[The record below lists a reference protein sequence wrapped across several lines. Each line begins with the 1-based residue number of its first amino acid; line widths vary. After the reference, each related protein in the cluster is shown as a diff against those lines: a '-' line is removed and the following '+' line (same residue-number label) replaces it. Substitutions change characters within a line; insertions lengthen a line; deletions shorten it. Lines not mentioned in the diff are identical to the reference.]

1 MLESWLLE
9 AMRALGRMFLNP
21 MLYLGFFVM
30 FFSSYQRIRR
40 ERLDFGIRVNPP
52 LMETKGVWAFSLLGG
67 LVVSVVMLGTGFVFS
82 YETILMLNLSVILL
96 GIGTRYAP
104 LSAGYTVVLAA
115 FALYMIS
122 LYSGDAGFL
131 HTSLSSVVNY
141 SGLAVLAGLLL
152 IYEAIMV
159 TRVKTEETFP
169 QLILSKR
176 GKWIGSHQIKKLSFL
191 PFFLLI
197 PIGAIEHAAGFWPYI
212 SIGGKTFGLMIVPF
226 IIGFDY
232 KIAGCLPMEMKKQL
246 ANKLLLVGII
256 VLIAAGLSLY
266 QMYFAVIA
274 FALAFIGKEWI
285 HFQYKKQEEISQ
297 PFFREEKEGLDV
309 LGVLANSPAE
319 RSGMKVG
326 ERVYKVN
333 GSKIAS
339 IGDLEQALVTSGSF
353 CKLEIIGIDGEKR
366 LEQTALY
373 DTDHHRLGLILV
385 GEPYDQIYAAKKLNA
400 LQP

>member
-40 ERLDFGIRVNPP
+40 ERLDFGIRVNSP
-52 LMETKGVWAFSLLGG
+52 LIETKGVWILSLLGG
-67 LVVSVVMLGTGFVFS
+67 LVVSAVMIGAGFVFS
-82 YETILMLNLSVILL
+82 YETILILNFAVILL
-96 GIGTRYAP
+96 GISTRYSP
-104 LSAGYTVVLAA
+104 LSAAYTIVLAA
-115 FALYMIS
+115 FALYIIS
-122 LYSGDAGFL
+122 LYTGKEGFL
-131 HTSLSSVVNY
+131 NTLLPNGVNY
-141 SGLAVLAGLLL
+141 SGLAVLTGISLL
-152 IYEAIMV
+152 IEAIMLK
-159 TRVKTEETFP
+159 RVKTEETSP
-169 QLILSKR
+169 KLILSKR
-176 GKWIGSHQIKKLSFL
+176 GKWIGSHHLKKLSFV

-197 PIGAIEHAAGFWPYI
+197 PSGAIEQSSGFWPYI
-212 SIGGKTFGLMIVPF
+212 SIGGETFGLMLVPF

-232 KIAGCLPMEMKKQL
+232 KITGNLPMEMKMHIAK
-246 ANKLLLVGII
+246 KLFFVGII
-256 VLIAAGLSLY
+256 VLIAGGLSVY
-266 QMYFAVIA
+266 QTYFAVIA
-274 FALAFIGKEWI
+274 FALAFIGKEWV
-285 HFQYKKQEEISQ
+285 HFKYKRQEEISQ

-309 LGVLANSPAE
+309 LCVLIDSPAE

-326 ERVYKVN
+326 ERVFKVN
-333 GSKIAS
+333 GSKIAT
-339 IGDLEQALVTSGSF
+339 IADLEQALVTSGSF

-385 GEPYDQIYAAKKLNA
+385 GEPYDQKYAAKKLNA